1 MIFSTILG
9 CNNITSDHN
18 NMLKEGGVPRHE
30 QISNWLREQISS
42 GSYKVDEKLPSEHEL
57 SDKFGVSRVTVR
69 RALQTLEGEK
79 LIYRS
84 QGLGSFVA
92 DNRSHQPL
100 VRLTDFIEDMSRAGM
115 DASSKVLKMNPI
127 AAPEHVATVL
137 KVSPDSTV
145 IRLDRLRLGDQLPIA
160 LDITWLPVFYGQ
172 LIENYDLEEETIY
185 GILEREYDIP
195 VEKGRYR
202 IEAENADRYLA
213 EHLDVSEGEA
223 LLLIDRLSLTVAEKP
238 VYYQKRYYRTD
249 RIVYE
254 MMLERKTD
262 SSKNE
267 AVMPLREFAP
277 RFNRGR

>member
-1 MIFSTILG
+1 
-9 CNNITSDHN
+9 
-18 NMLKEGGVPRHE
+18 MLEEGIPRHE

-57 SDKFGVSRVTVR
+57 SEKFGVSRVTVR

-115 DASSKVLKMNPI
+115 DASSKVLKMQPV
-127 AAPEHVATVL
+127 AVPEHVALIL
-137 KVSPDSTV
+137 KIDPDTTV
-145 IRLDRLRLGDQLPIA
+145 IRLDRLRMGDQLPVA
-160 LDITWLPVFYGQ
+160 LDITWLPAFYGQ
-172 LIENYDLEEETIY
+172 FIESYDLEVETIY
-185 GILEREYDIP
+185 GILERDYDIP
-195 VEKGRYR
+195 IEKGRYR
-202 IEAENADRYLA
+202 IEAENADQYLA
-213 EHLDVSEGEA
+213 EHLDVNKDEA
-223 LLLIDRLSLTVAEKP
+223 LLLIDRLSYTIAEKP

-254 MMLERKTD
+254 MMLERKPD
-262 SSKNE
+262 SSTGE
-267 AVMPLREFAP
+267 ADMPLREFAP
-277 RFNRGR
+277 LFNKDR